1 MKPVFIRIGGMT
13 INVNHIVDFW
23 FQESDIEEGISE
35 FNVVLD
41 DGGWEIFLIK
51 DEDVSKVI
59 EFFEKH
65 FEVLDLNVETYDF

>member
-13 INVNHIVDFW
+13 INVSHIVDFW

-35 FNVVLD
+35 FNVVLA

-51 DEDVSKVI
+51 NEDVKKVI
-59 EFFEKH
+59 GFIEEH
-65 FEVLDLNVETYDF
+65 FEVLDLNVETYEF